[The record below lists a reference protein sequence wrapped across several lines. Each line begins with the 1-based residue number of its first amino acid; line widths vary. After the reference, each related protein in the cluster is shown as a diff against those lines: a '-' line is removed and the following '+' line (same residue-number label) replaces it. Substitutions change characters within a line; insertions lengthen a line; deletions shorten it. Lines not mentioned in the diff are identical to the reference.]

1 MYSTHCAAGHID
13 VDNGL
18 SYLKAER
25 KYALS
30 CGTGDRRI
38 NDGWFLATAATN
50 DAVNLSFDIVRAH
63 VMNEYE
69 YVCMFPWHRVGIE
82 DRCQHKLEGAECT
95 QLREDPKEF
104 ILVDLPPLSSVHRP
118 RVCYLCFLKK
128 RKMAFQS
135 SSIIP
140 IRTYSLISV
149 SESPAFPTNHCT
161 ASGKHRPNTLNRI
174 PWQSTTGSSSG
185 ICFRS
190 TGGPNPLQRGCARAC
205 VRVRAYVHVKGACH
219 RYCQHT
225 LISRI
230 TAAFFCSFFCCFCY
244 F

>member
-104 ILVDLPPLSSVHRP
+104 ILVDLPPPQLCPPPTSVLS
-118 RVCYLCFLKK
+118 LLLKK
-128 RKMAFQS
+128 KKDGIPELFHHSYSYVQSDLRLRKPC
-135 SSIIP
+135 IP
-140 IRTYSLISV
+140 NQPL
-149 SESPAFPTNHCT
+149 H
-161 ASGKHRPNTLNRI
+161 
-174 PWQSTTGSSSG
+174 
-185 ICFRS
+185 CFRQAPS
-190 TGGPNPLQRGCARAC
+190 QHVESNPLAEHDGQQQWDLLSVDGRAKSFAARVRACVCARA
-205 VRVRAYVHVKGACH
+205 
-219 RYCQHT
+219 
-225 LISRI
+225 
-230 TAAFFCSFFCCFCY
+230 
-244 F
+244 